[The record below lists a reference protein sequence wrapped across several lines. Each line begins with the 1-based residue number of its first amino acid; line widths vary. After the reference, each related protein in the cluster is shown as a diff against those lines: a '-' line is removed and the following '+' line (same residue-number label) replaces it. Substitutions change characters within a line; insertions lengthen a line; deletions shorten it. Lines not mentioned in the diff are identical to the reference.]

1 MTRLPRTIR
10 LDPSDAVVFPR
21 AAEPGEWAVPGGFCF
36 WGDDLAALEGR
47 RRQAFRAGFL
57 GLGSFGWSTLVEVVE
72 ASAEQREAAIAALA
86 AHLRNTYGAPDDATA
101 RAAAEE
107 EITFAA
113 TLCEHPPGTLVALAR
128 SVDGGDVR
136 ERFRTLHERA
146 PHQRSLETMPV
157 FAAVSVEGED
167 EEEEELIR
175 PDLARMARAS
185 DAQRAEPPKAA
196 STGELNRMRS
206 REASDARRAEPPQAA
221 STGELNRVRR
231 TKGAE

>member
-10 LDPSDAVVFPR
+10 LDASDTLVFPR
-21 AAEPGEWAVPGGFCF
+21 AAAPGEWAVPGGFCF
-36 WGDDLAALEGR
+36 WGDNVATMDGH

-57 GLGSFGWSTLVEVVE
+57 GLSSFGWSTLVEVVE
-72 ASAEQREAAIAALA
+72 ASATQRAAAVAALA
-86 AHLRNTYGAPDDATA
+86 AHLRNAYGAPDDGAA
-101 RAAAEE
+101 GAAAEE
-107 EITFAA
+107 EIAFAE
-113 TLCEHPPGTLVALAR
+113 TLCAHPPGTLIALVR
-128 SVDGGDVR
+128 SVEGGDVR

-167 EEEEELIR
+167 EEEPIR

-185 DAQRAEPPKAA
+185 DGRRAEAPEAA
-196 STGELNRMRS
+196 STGGLNRLRCP
-206 REASDARRAEPPQAA
+206 EAADGRRAEAPPGA
-221 STGELNRVRR
+221 STGEPDRMRR